1 MNSLNDLSKAAYS
14 TSVSK
19 GWHDKPI
26 ELGTELALIHT
37 EVTEAFDAYVL
48 STTSPEEKVNHYA
61 EELADVIIRTFD
73 SCGKRN
79 FNLNKHA
86 SLLIGE
92 VTLEGIYSMSPWEEN
107 LRTETFLLQLHSKV
121 SHIMETF
128 RRASEEE
135 LDDQLA
141 KGFADLVVFTIGYSK
156 NVGIPV
162 IEELSKKMEKN
173 KNRPFKH
180 GNKRA

>member
-19 GWHDKPI
+19 GWHDNPI

-92 VTLEGIYSMSPWEEN
+92 VTLEGIYSMSRGREPSN
-107 LRTETFLLQLHSKV
+107 R
-121 SHIMETF
+121 
-128 RRASEEE
+128 
-135 LDDQLA
+135 
-141 KGFADLVVFTIGYSK
+141 
-156 NVGIPV
+156 NV
-162 IEELSKKMEKN
+162 LTSTSL
-173 KNRPFKH
+173 
-180 GNKRA
+180 